1 MTASTIERDQD
12 AGATSTRYHYTRVVE
27 IAGRTVRARLE
38 RGVYLNHSG
47 AVAEVLTDQT
57 DWSTLAA
64 DDLNNWWHD
73 TPPPSVDVDAAAVL
87 GPIAERLLHRAAEI
101 LAAPPPTVTLSP
113 HLYRAVS
120 ALLATSSGYNA
131 ECRIDP
137 NDMTWATD
145 NGGTLHI
152 FEHPD
157 GSVTFTKAH
166 RDGCPFVASKGGQDC
181 DDECYFDFPS
191 RV

>member
-1 MTASTIERDQD
+1 MTASIIERDQD
-12 AGATSTRYHYTRVVE
+12 TGATSTRYHYTRVVE
-27 IAGRTVRARLE
+27 IAGRIVRARLE

-47 AVAEVLTDQT
+47 AVAEMLTDQT
-57 DWSTLAA
+57 GLGQPRRRRPQQ
-64 DDLNNWWHD
+64 LVVRH
-73 TPPPSVDVDAAAVL
+73 PPSVDIDAAAVL
-87 GPIAERLLHRAAEI
+87 GPLAERLLHRAAEI

-120 ALLATSSGYNA
+120 ALLATSSGYKA

-137 NDMTWATD
+137 NDITWATD

-157 GSVTFTKAH
+157 GGVTFTKAH
-166 RDGCPFVASKGGQDC
+166 RDECPFLADKGGQDC
-181 DDECYFDFPS
+181 DDECYFDLPS
-191 RV
+191 RI